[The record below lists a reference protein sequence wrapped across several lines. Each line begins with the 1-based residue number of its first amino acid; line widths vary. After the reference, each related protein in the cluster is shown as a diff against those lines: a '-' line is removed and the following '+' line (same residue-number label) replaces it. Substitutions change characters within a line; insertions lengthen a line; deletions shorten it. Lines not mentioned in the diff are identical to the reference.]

1 MRKFKDFSLKSKLST
16 IILFTSSILLV
27 LASTVLATTEI
38 LSFRRGLVAD
48 LFVLADLVGINNSA
62 ALLFDDPATVK
73 ENLASL
79 RANPH
84 ILVTHL
90 FNAQDTLFASYFKEE
105 IEGHSLSL
113 PTNVTD
119 YYLEYLPIPGQTVVA
134 DHYFF
139 RDNYV
144 AVFKTIQFDG
154 KKLATVYLRSDLQ
167 ELQKRIMLAISM
179 TLIVLLGVLLI
190 GIVLASRLQ
199 QVITR
204 PIYHLLNIMEGVTH
218 QNNYSLRAQK
228 TTDDEV
234 GQLMNGFNEMI
245 TQIEGYRHHLE
256 EKVQERTVELVKA
269 RDQALAANKAKSA
282 FIANV
287 SHEIR
292 TPLNAVL
299 GYAQLLRRD
308 TTLTTSQRDSLLVI
322 EKSGTHLLGLINDIL
337 DVSKIEA
344 GAMELR
350 PENFLLNEFIEG
362 LSGMFKLRCDQKSL
376 GWRVENLLSK
386 KQVLVYADQ
395 GKLRQILIN
404 LLGNAVKFTDQGEVM
419 LRVFRDQEESCF
431 EVTDTGPG
439 ISQEA
444 LENIFKP
451 FFQDSI
457 GYDKGGTGLG
467 LTISK
472 QQIELMKG
480 TLTVTSEWGH
490 GACFTARLPLQSGES
505 EAGSEGMTQARAIQ
519 NYRLHP
525 TCTLL
530 ALVADDRKEN
540 RSLLAQMLTE
550 IGLEVC
556 EAGTGKHALEAIEDK
571 SYDIV
576 FLKVPLPDMAVQEI
590 IQTLQAR
597 KMTTAASKIPHQWPC
612 VAILNTPYES
622 KSVLQLG
629 FHDFIATPFQFEA
642 LYRCLGKL
650 LKTEFEV
657 NDATTTQSMSATLNL
672 SFDQLAL
679 STEWCDQL
687 AAAAELS
694 NLTVLEKMILELEQG
709 NPYQQALAKLFAE
722 YLANYDIDPVGET
735 LQKIRA
741 GETVTVVAGVEPPT
755 TEETPATL
763 DLTKLRVSKE
773 LHQRLVEAT
782 ETGNLTVI
790 EAVVA
795 ELTQGDTQ
803 QQLLAQLIE
812 EQLVDFELDHLIP
825 ILEKITYV

>member
-27 LASTVLATTEI
+27 LASTILATTEI

-62 ALLFDDPATVK
+62 ALLFDDPSTVK

-105 IEGHSLSL
+105 LEEHRLSL

-119 YYLEYLPIPGQTVVA
+119 YYLEYLQVPGKTEIA

-144 AVFKTIQFDG
+144 AVFKTIQFNG

-179 TLIVLLGVLLI
+179 TLIVLLGVLLL

-204 PIYHLLNIMEGVTH
+204 PIYHLLHIMERVTH
-218 QNNYSLRAQK
+218 QNNYSLRAQP

-234 GQLMNGFNEMI
+234 GQLVNGFNEMI
-245 TQIEGYRHHLE
+245 TQIDDYRHHLE
-256 EKVQERTVELVKA
+256 DKVQERTSELVKA

-386 KQVLVYADQ
+386 KHVLVYADQ

-404 LLGNAVKFTDQGEVM
+404 LLGNAVKFTDQGEVV
-419 LRVFRDQEESCF
+419 LRVFRDHEESCF

-439 ISQEA
+439 ISQETM
-444 LENIFKP
+444 ENIFKP
-451 FFQDSI
+451 FFQESV

-467 LTISK
+467 LTISN

-480 TLTVTSEWGH
+480 TLTVTSELGH
-490 GACFTARLPLQSGES
+490 GACFTARLPLRPGEG
-505 EAGSEGMTQARAIQ
+505 EGGEGMTQARTIQ
-519 NYRLHP
+519 NYRLNA
-525 TCTLL
+525 TCTRW
-530 ALVADDRKEN
+530 ALVADDRREN

-556 EAGTGKHALEAIEDK
+556 EVDTGEHALEAHEGK

-576 FLKVPLPDMAVQEI
+576 FLKVPLPDMEVQEFL
-590 IQTLQAR
+590 QTLQAR
-597 KMTTAASKIPHQWPC
+597 KMTTAASKMPHQLPC

-622 KSVLQLG
+622 KAVLQLG

-642 LYRCLGKL
+642 LYRCLDQL
-650 LKTEFEV
+650 LKVEFEV
-657 NDATTTQSMSATLNL
+657 NDAATTQSTSATLTL
-672 SFDQLAL
+672 SADLLAL
-679 STEWCDQL
+679 STDWCDQL
-687 AAAAELS
+687 TEAAELS

-722 YLANYDIDPVGET
+722 FLADYDIDPVGET
-735 LQKIRA
+735 LRKIRA
-741 GETVTVVAGVEPPT
+741 GETVTVVIGVEPPT
-755 TEETPATL
+755 TEEITVAL
-763 DLTKLRVSKE
+763 DLTKLQIPKE

-782 ETGNLTVI
+782 EMGNLTVI

-803 QQLLAQLIE
+803 QQLLAKLIE
-812 EQLVDFELDHLIP
+812 EQLVNFELDHLMQ

>member
-16 IILFTSSILLV
+16 IILFTSGILLV
-27 LASTVLATTEI
+27 LASTILATTEI
-38 LSFRRGLVAD
+38 LAFRRGMVAD
-48 LFVLADLVGINNSA
+48 LLVLADLVGMNNSG
-62 ALLFDDPATVK
+62 ALLFDDPTTVK

-90 FNAQDTLFASYFKEE
+90 FNAQDTLFVSYFKEE
-105 IEGHSLSL
+105 LEGSSVPM

-119 YYLEYLPIPGQTVVA
+119 YYLEYLQVPGKTEIA

-144 AVFKTIQFDG
+144 AVFKTIQFKG
-154 KKLATVYLRSDLQ
+154 EKLATVYLRSDLQ
-167 ELQKRIMLAISM
+167 ELQKRIRLAINM
-179 TLIVLLGVLLI
+179 TLAVLLGVLLL

-218 QNNYSLRAQK
+218 QNNYSLRAQQ

-234 GQLMNGFNEMI
+234 GQLVNGFNEMI
-245 TQIEGYRHHLE
+245 TQIDGYRHHLE
-256 EKVQERTVELVKA
+256 DKVQERTIELVKA

-308 TTLTTSQRDSLLVI
+308 TTLTAGQRDSLLVI

-376 GWRVENLLSK
+376 NWQVENLLSK
-386 KQVLVYADQ
+386 TQVLVYADQ

-404 LLGNAVKFTDQGEVM
+404 LLGNAVKFTDQGEVV
-419 LRVFRDQEESCF
+419 LRVFREQEDSCF

-444 LENIFKP
+444 LANIFKP
-451 FFQDSI
+451 FFQDSV

-472 QQIELMKG
+472 QQVELMG
-480 TLTVTSEWGH
+480 GILTVTSEGGH
-490 GACFTARLPLQSGES
+490 GACFTARLPLRPGE
-505 EAGSEGMTQARAIQ
+505 GGEGMTQARTIQ
-519 NYRLHP
+519 NYRLHAA
-525 TCTLL
+525 CTLR
-530 ALVADDRKEN
+530 ALVADDRQEN
-540 RSLLAQMLTE
+540 RNLLVQMLTE

-556 EAGTGKHALEAIEDK
+556 EVGTGEHALEAIEGK
-571 SYDIV
+571 SCDIA

-612 VAILNTPYES
+612 VAILNTAYES
-622 KSVLQLG
+622 KSALQLG

-642 LYRCLGKL
+642 LYRCLDKL
-650 LKTEFEV
+650 LKTDFAV

-672 SFDQLAL
+672 SLDQLAL

-687 AAAAELS
+687 VEAAELS

-735 LQKIRA
+735 LRKLRA
-741 GETVTVVAGVEPPT
+741 GETVTVVIAVEPPA
-755 TEETPATL
+755 TEETAATL
-763 DLTKLRVSKE
+763 DLTKLRISKE

-782 ETGNLTVI
+782 EIGNLTVI

-795 ELTQGDTQ
+795 ELTQGDIQ

-812 EQLVDFELDHLIP
+812 EQLVDFELDHLMQ
-825 ILEKITYV
+825 ILEKITYA